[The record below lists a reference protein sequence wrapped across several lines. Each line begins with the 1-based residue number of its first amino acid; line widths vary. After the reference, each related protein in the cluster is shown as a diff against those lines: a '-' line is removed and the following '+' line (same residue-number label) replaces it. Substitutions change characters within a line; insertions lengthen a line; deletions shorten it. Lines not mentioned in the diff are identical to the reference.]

1 MWWAAARENGCS
13 VMNEDLP
20 GGLLQEPRG
29 AQRSPNGNSVVT
41 SFATGKKNPN
51 VPKVIEV
58 TPEKNIV
65 WTFTDRQLAGIHQL
79 HIPDTNGRPVRG
91 RAMW

>member
-1 MWWAAARENGCS
+1 
-13 VMNEDLP
+13 
-20 GGLLQEPRG
+20 
-29 AQRSPNGNSVVT
+29 VVT

-79 HIPDTNGRPVRG
+79 HILDTNGRPVRG